1 MVFVIIFQNISLWH
15 PPPLIVEFSIN
26 VLCEAL
32 QLASHPG
39 SLSVTLNDG
48 SLETTV
54 QRYKAI
60 FSSQILL

>member
-54 QRYKAI
+54 QR
-60 FSSQILL
+60 